1 MVGYYRLKDF
11 GFTLSRG
18 AHILR
23 REDFEPVEAASALLE
38 AAQARAASVE
48 ASAGAAYERERQRG
62 YEEGQA
68 KAQREATRRLIG
80 ESAVLDARLAG
91 LETELSA
98 IVAAAVRR
106 LIEDFDDDARAT
118 QLVRTALGQMR
129 REKKAE
135 LRVSSA
141 QFAGMKARMD
151 DFLADFPGI
160 DFIDVIEDETLTAP
174 NIVLES
180 AIGHVSGD
188 FAFGLEALE
197 EAIRAA
203 GATP

>member
-1 MVGYYRLKDF
+1 
-11 GFTLSRG
+11 
-18 AHILR
+18 
-23 REDFEPVEAASALLE
+23 
-38 AAQARAASVE
+38 
-48 ASAGAAYERERQRG
+48 
-62 YEEGQA
+62 
-68 KAQREATRRLIG
+68 
-80 ESAVLDARLAG
+80 
-91 LETELSA
+91 
-98 IVAAAVRR
+98 VAAAVRR